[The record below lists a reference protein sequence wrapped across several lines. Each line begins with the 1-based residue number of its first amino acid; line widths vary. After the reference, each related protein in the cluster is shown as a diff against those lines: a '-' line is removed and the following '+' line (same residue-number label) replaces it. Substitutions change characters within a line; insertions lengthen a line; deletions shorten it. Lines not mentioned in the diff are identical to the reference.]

1 MRVVQDAQPLSRQAR
16 RTLLV
21 LFVATIV
28 FTVGDGSA
36 TVLLAPYL
44 DMRGITQLVIGQ
56 IAAAYSVAALAFRF
70 VTGSLYR
77 PRRTVWLVPGGCVLQ
92 AVAFFL
98 TALTGDPLLLTLLVG
113 LNGAGQALASTGGL
127 AAIMDVTDGRNAGS
141 IMGWY
146 TGCIGAGYAISGFLG
161 GWLGDA
167 VGLVDALKVLAAIPL
182 VAGLGL
188 TAGLRRI
195 VDPETAPG
203 AKTQRG
209 RPKARPSFLAGFRH
223 AGPMVWLAA
232 TVGLQINLVSGVLN
246 TFFPLYG
253 LAIGLS
259 LTQIGV
265 LNGVHSG
272 TSSVVRFLTPPL
284 FRRVSHRSTLPW
296 MVLLS
301 GAALV
306 GLTAS
311 TAMAALTLA
320 WLLIGLSRG
329 FLRVSSAALVTEAVR
344 GPSRGAASGIYLAG
358 LDVGKI
364 IGPIAGGL
372 AVEALGYETTFVLTG
387 LIVPVVYFGL
397 SGMIARRSRPPVP
410 VSEP

>member
-1 MRVVQDAQPLSRQAR
+1 MVKDAQPLSRQAR

-44 DMRGITQLVIGQ
+44 ELRGLTQVVIGQ
-56 IAAAYSVAALAFRF
+56 VAAAYSVAALGFRF

-77 PRRTVWLVPGGCVLQ
+77 PQRTVWLVPGGCVLQ
-92 AVAFFL
+92 AVAFYL

-146 TGCIGAGYAISGFLG
+146 TGCIGAGYALSGFLG
-161 GWLGDA
+161 GWLGDV
-167 VGLVDALKVLAAIPL
+167 VGLVDALKLLAAIPL
-182 VAGLGL
+182 VAGIAL

-195 VDPETAPG
+195 VDPGTAPDAAPSDG
-203 AKTQRG
+203 PAAPR
-209 RPKARPSFLAGFRH
+209 ARFLAGFRH

-232 TVGLQINLVSGVLN
+232 TVGLQINLISGVLM

-259 LTQIGV
+259 LTQIGM
-265 LNGVHSG
+265 LTGIHSG
-272 TSSVVRFLTPPL
+272 TSSVVRFVTPPL
-284 FRRVSHRSTLPW
+284 FRRISHRSVLPW

-306 GLTAS
+306 GLTTS
-311 TAMAALTLA
+311 TALGALALA
-320 WLLIGLSRG
+320 WLLIGVSRG

-344 GPSRGAASGIYLAG
+344 GPRRGAASGIYLAG

-364 IGPIAGGL
+364 IGPIAGGV
-372 AVEALGYETTFVLTG
+372 AVEALGYETTFLLTG
-387 LIVPVVYFGL
+387 LIVPAVYFGL
-397 SGMIARRSRPPVP
+397 SGMIARRNRAPAPGVGG
-410 VSEP
+410 